1 MQKEAWLSVAAAA
14 VLGSFALFVR
24 WLQLLN
30 VFEADTGLAKPG
42 SLLSWAVAL
51 LCIAAA
57 AVFLFLAGRL
67 RRYHAPTEPSA
78 AFNTGKQPFQ
88 ILMLVCGVL
97 AAAGAV
103 LMFRQGD
110 LLTKILALLGL
121 FAAVCLAFYLEAKS
135 RGELGCLIA
144 AVPVLFF
151 CFWLIVSYKENADD
165 PVLWDYAMEILAIA
179 SSALAHYYL
188 AGYLFYRA
196 KPVRTVYFILLAAF
210 FCTVTLVDR
219 RGLGE
224 AMIFAAS
231 ALSFYVLGWVLI
243 RNFRQKE
250 RAGQDAD
257 L

>member
-14 VLGSFALFVR
+14 VFGSFGLFVR

-30 VFEADTGLAKPG
+30 VFEADTGLARPG
-42 SLLSWAVAL
+42 SFLNWAVAL

-57 AVFLFLAGRL
+57 AVFLFQVRRL
-67 RRYHAPTEPSA
+67 RRYQAPTEPAA
-78 AFNTGKQPFQ
+78 AFYSRKQPFQ
-88 ILMLVCGVL
+88 MLMLVSGVL

-121 FAAVCLAFYLEAKS
+121 LAAACLAFYPEAKS

-165 PVLWDYAMEILAIA
+165 PVLWDYAIEILAIA
-179 SSALAHYYL
+179 SSSLAFYYM

-196 KPVRTVYFILLAAF
+196 KPMRTVYFVLLAAF
-210 FCTVTLVDR
+210 FCTMTLVDR
-219 RGLGE
+219 RGLG
-224 AMIFAAS
+224 ASLILAAS
-231 ALSFYVLGWVLI
+231 GLSFFVLGWILI
-243 RNFRQKE
+243 RNLRPKE
-250 RAGQDAD
+250 QPK
-257 L
+257 